1 MGTSYKSEA
10 LVREL
15 TKTEIDIAV
24 AQIADRLTR
33 FLSFRVAAAYSFE
46 EKDREFFPT
55 DSTSDEELQELKLN
69 EAWNLEIAKLRDEF
83 QIPDGMCELI
93 DGHTVSP
100 SIGKTVSKAR
110 KWVKGIMSPGDLS
123 IVWEE
128 AIDIYD
134 YNIGWVFM
142 ETPTFG
148 KHVDEG
154 KSDEGAFLKFMEI
167 GCRNFIGSKL
177 IDVSGPGCSLIR
189 EYEIKWNSNTRKGG
203 VLNG

>member
-1 MGTSYKSEA
+1 MGTSHKSEA
-10 LVREL
+10 PVREL

-33 FLSFRVAAAYSFE
+33 FLNFRGAAAYSFE
-46 EKDREFFPT
+46 EKAREFFPP

-83 QIPDGMCELI
+83 QIPDGMCKLI
-93 DGHTVSP
+93 DGHAASP
-100 SIGKTVSKAR
+100 NIIKTVSIAR

-123 IVWEE
+123 LIWEK

-148 KHVDEG
+148 SHAGEG
-154 KSDEGAFLKFMEI
+154 ESDEGAFLKFMEI

-189 EYEIKWNSNTRKGG
+189 GYEMKWNSNTRKK
-203 VLNG
+203 VC